1 MDHFD
6 LAIAKESKR
15 TESACCA
22 ITGKAFGKKNVL
34 TASVPQK
41 SIVLLSA
48 VCMNI
53 DQRALGIGTVGHNN
67 DILMYRI
74 FYNPTSTRSEVS
86 CCEKND
92 PPSSMVVD
100 NTDKRSKSSDDLENV
115 NDGIQNVETAG
126 RIMLGTMMQ

>member
-1 MDHFD
+1 
-6 LAIAKESKR
+6 
-15 TESACCA
+15 
-22 ITGKAFGKKNVL
+22 
-34 TASVPQK
+34 
-41 SIVLLSA
+41 
-48 VCMNI
+48 MNI